1 MQLNPVRRSSCVVC
15 MERVLIPLL
24 VIRSHLDYAISKEL
38 VIFSPSKGLN
48 DGSKMLIFLL

>member
-24 VIRSHLDYAISKEL
+24 PIRRHLDYAISKEL
-38 VIFSPSKGLN
+38 VMFSPSKGLN